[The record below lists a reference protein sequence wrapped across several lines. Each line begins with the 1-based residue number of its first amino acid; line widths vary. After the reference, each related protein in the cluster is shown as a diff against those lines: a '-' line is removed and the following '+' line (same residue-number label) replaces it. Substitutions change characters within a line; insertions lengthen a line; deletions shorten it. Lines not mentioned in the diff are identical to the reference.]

1 MAKSRLFSGI
11 ICAQQRAMQI
21 FAPLT
26 SEQTPGIQR
35 IEIASS
41 FQLPSFQIIG
51 LPAPEVAEA
60 KERIR
65 AALES
70 SGFDLPKRRIVV
82 NLSPASIRK
91 RGTGLDL
98 SMALAVLAQ
107 KNEGLLAQDFF
118 VAAWGELGLDG
129 SVKSAGQHTRA
140 LFSVW
145 QARLDYLF
153 IPESEFQRMQVIQN
167 MIAGG
172 HWFQH
177 PSPVLVP
184 VRDLQ
189 HAWRTLNQLG
199 SGPTGPMIAEAE
211 FDHSGAA
218 KSSAFEEVELQ
229 YAASRLLPLS
239 PSLERAVSVAA
250 LGQHH
255 LLLIGAKGVG
265 KSHAMEWLIQLQPE
279 CSDRMKIHRALLS
292 ELVQSDSSTENPSHT
307 GVVNPVADRV
317 VRRVS
322 PTVRPSALIGSATN
336 SWIRPGEFALA
347 HGGLLIADEFPE
359 WARDSREALREP
371 LESGRI
377 TVTRAKGSV
386 EFLARFSLA
395 ANGNFCP
402 CGGWPPDHPVPMEIQ
417 NSGRKLPRCTCS
429 LRSRKDYRARL
440 SGPILDRM
448 DLVLVVGSH
457 LPEKKT
463 QNTQEL
469 LKRLRTRIMDCQ
481 QRAKKLWGT
490 LPGFL
495 TASETE
501 ALIAQNKEWEAHL
514 NRLNIGNLRAR
525 HKTVRLALS
534 LALWDEQSEPG
545 VTHFLE
551 ASSHRPER
559 FGVCE

>member
-1 MAKSRLFSGI
+1 
-11 ICAQQRAMQI
+11 MQI

-26 SEQTPGIQR
+26 SEQVPDIQR

-51 LPAPEVAEA
+51 LPSPEVAEA

-70 SGFDLPKRRIVV
+70 SGFELPKRRIVV

-98 SMALAVLAQ
+98 SMALAVLLQ
-107 KNEGLLAQDFF
+107 KNEELGAQNLL

-129 SVKSAGQHTRA
+129 SVKSAGQHARA
-140 LFSVW
+140 LYSVW
-145 QARLDYLF
+145 ESKLDYL
-153 IPESEFQRMQVIQN
+153 IVPEEDLPRLKILQRWIS
-167 MIAGG
+167 GG
-172 HWFQH
+172 HFFKH
-177 PSPVLVP
+177 SSPTIVP
-184 VRDLQ
+184 VRDLRE
-189 HAWRTLNQLG
+189 AWNALKHLPRFPQA
-199 SGPTGPMIAEAE
+199 SEPTVECLT
-211 FDHSGAA
+211 DTS
-218 KSSAFEEVELQ
+218 ELQ
-229 YAASRLLPLS
+229 AAAARLLPLS
-239 PSLERAVSVAA
+239 PSLERAVSVTAV
-250 LGQHH
+250 GQHH
-255 LLLIGAKGVG
+255 LLLLGAKGVG

-279 CSDRMKIHRALLS
+279 CSDALKIHRALLS
-292 ELVQSDSSTENPSHT
+292 ELVRSTSQIENQRSSTF
-307 GVVNPVADRV
+307 
-317 VRRVS
+317 RRVS

-336 SWIRPGEFALA
+336 SWIRPGEFSLA

-386 EFLARFSLA
+386 EFPARFSLA

-402 CGGWPPDHPVPMEIQ
+402 CGGWPPDHPIPIEFQ
-417 NSGRKLPRCTCS
+417 NSGRKIPRCTCS
-429 LRSRKDYRARL
+429 PRSRNDYKARL

-448 DLVLVVGSH
+448 DLVLVVGSN
-457 LPEKKT
+457 LSEKKQGAT
-463 QNTQEL
+463 HEL
-469 LKRLRTRIMDCQ
+469 LQRLRERIVECQ
-481 QRAKKLWGT
+481 HNARETWGT

-495 TASETE
+495 TAPETE
-501 ALIAQNKEWEAHL
+501 ALISSHKEWEAHL
-514 NRLNIGNLRAR
+514 DRLNIGNLRSR

-534 LALWDEQSEPG
+534 LALWDGEREPG
-545 VTHFLE
+545 ITHFLE

-559 FGVCE
+559 FGLCE

>member
-1 MAKSRLFSGI
+1 MI
-11 ICAQQRAMQI
+11 
-21 FAPLT
+21 
-26 SEQTPGIQR
+26 SE
-35 IEIASS
+35 ASPN
-41 FQLPSFQIIG
+41 F
-51 LPAPEVAEA
+51 EA
-60 KERIR
+60 T
-65 AALES
+65 ES
-70 SGFDLPKRRIVV
+70 NMHD
-82 NLSPASIRK
+82 
-91 RGTGLDL
+91 
-98 SMALAVLAQ
+98 
-107 KNEGLLAQDFF
+107 
-118 VAAWGELGLDG
+118 
-129 SVKSAGQHTRA
+129 SA
-140 LFSVW
+140 
-145 QARLDYLF
+145 
-153 IPESEFQRMQVIQN
+153 
-167 MIAGG
+167 
-172 HWFQH
+172 
-177 PSPVLVP
+177 
-184 VRDLQ
+184 
-189 HAWRTLNQLG
+189 
-199 SGPTGPMIAEAE
+199 
-211 FDHSGAA
+211 
-218 KSSAFEEVELQ
+218 ELQ
-229 YAASRLLPLS
+229 RAASRLLPLS

-292 ELVQSDSSTENPSHT
+292 ELVQSNSSSEIAD
-307 GVVNPVADRV
+307 GVTNQVANKVANKV

-322 PTVRPSALIGSATN
+322 PTVRPSALIGSAGS

-402 CGGWPPDHPVPMEIQ
+402 CGGWPPDQPIPIEHQ
-417 NSGRKLPRCTCS
+417 TSNRKLPRCTCS
-429 LRSRKDYRARL
+429 PRSRRDYRARL

-457 LPEKKT
+457 LPERK
-463 QNTQEL
+463 QQSTQEL
-469 LKRLRTRIMDCQ
+469 LKQLRERIVDCQ
-481 QRAKKLWGT
+481 QTARKQWGT

-495 TASETE
+495 SASETE
-501 ALIAQNKEWEAHL
+501 ALIAQNEDWNAHL
-514 NRLNIGNLRAR
+514 DRLNIGNLRAR

-534 LALWDEQSEPG
+534 LALWDGQSEPG

-559 FGVCE
+559 FGLCE